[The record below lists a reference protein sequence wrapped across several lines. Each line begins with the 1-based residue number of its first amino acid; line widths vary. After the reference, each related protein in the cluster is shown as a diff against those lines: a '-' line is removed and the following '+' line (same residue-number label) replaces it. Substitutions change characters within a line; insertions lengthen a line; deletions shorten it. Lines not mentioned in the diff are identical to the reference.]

1 MHDRIDMPPGT
12 PLASDPDPDLGAH
25 RVASGT
31 VPIAPAEDSTLTR
44 NGVPDEVLPGGEEA
58 QRGPGAGFMGIN

>member
-12 PLASDPDPDLGAH
+12 QLACDPDPDLGAH

-31 VPIAPAEDSTLTR
+31 VTVAPAEDITLTR

-58 QRGPGAGFMGIN
+58 RFGPVDGFM